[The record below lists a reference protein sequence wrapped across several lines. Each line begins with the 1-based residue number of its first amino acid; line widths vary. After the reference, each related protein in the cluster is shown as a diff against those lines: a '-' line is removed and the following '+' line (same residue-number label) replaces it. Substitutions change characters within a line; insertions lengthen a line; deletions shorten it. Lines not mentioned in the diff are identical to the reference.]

1 MPINKKTNSLAIASM
16 VLGIYSIVGVFILGI
31 IPGIFAIIF
40 GFIAKGK
47 IRNAVS
53 SEDGYGMA
61 LAGIIMGFIGVGLFA
76 IAITAYI
83 LFWLSL
89 PQIFSGLKD
98 FIKPFE

>member
-31 IPGIFAIIF
+31 IPGILAIII

-47 IRNAVS
+47 IRKAVS
-53 SEDGYGMA
+53 GEDGYGMA

-98 FIKPFE
+98 FIKPYE